1 MESSADRATNLQWPR
16 ITVITPSFNQA
27 EFLERTILSVI
38 GQNYP
43 NLEYLVIDGG
53 STDGSIEIIK
63 KYESAITWWVSE
75 PDAGQTDAIN
85 KGIARATGDWIG
97 WQNSDDVYL
106 GNVFAQVAELSLERP
121 EVDLVIGDLQLIDA
135 DDNPGRVIKYVRP
148 SYKALLA
155 EGMLAANQAAFW
167 KRSLH
172 DQIGVL
178 NTEMQCSFD
187 YDWFV
192 RLTERTQNTLHVP
205 RVWGALRLHSETKT
219 SNRALQFAKE
229 NEEVQR
235 GRELR
240 SWEYPA
246 YRLRRGIA
254 MLLQGQFRYVLI
266 GLARRACVQ
275 LRPKA
280 RTKDSDR
287 A

>member
-1 MESSADRATNLQWPR
+1 MKSPADRATHLQWPR

-43 NLEYLVIDGG
+43 NLEYFVIDGG
-53 STDGSIEIIK
+53 STDGSLEIIK
-63 KYESAITWWVSE
+63 KYEHAMTWWLSE
-75 PDAGQTDAIN
+75 LDAGQTDAIN
-85 KGIARATGDWIG
+85 KGIARATGEWIG
-97 WQNSDDVYL
+97 WQNSDDVYI
-106 GNVFAQVAELSLERP
+106 GNVFEQMAELIRERP
-121 EVDLVIGDLQLIDA
+121 EIDLIIGDLQLIDA

-205 RVWGALRLHSETKT
+205 RVWGALRLHADTKT
-219 SNRALQFAKE
+219 SNRALQFAEE
-229 NEEVQR
+229 NRDVLR
-235 GRELR
+235 GRRLR
-240 SWEYPA
+240 WWEYLV
-246 YRLRRGIA
+246 YRVRRGFTMI
-254 MLLQGQFRYVLI
+254 LQGQYRYVLR
-266 GLARRACVQ
+266 GLARRAWGQ
-275 LRPKA
+275 LRPKS
-280 RTKDSDR
+280 REKDVDR
-287 A
+287 L